1 MKTQASEYESV
12 ITAHEKGFQFLIWTD
27 IISGLVMLQ
36 NDSEGVEVINPKG
49 LGDNSQ
55 RIKISQNK
63 KTARTNQVWFFL
75 YFFLLNNLM

>member
-1 MKTQASEYESV
+1 
-12 ITAHEKGFQFLIWTD
+12 
-27 IISGLVMLQ
+27 MLQ